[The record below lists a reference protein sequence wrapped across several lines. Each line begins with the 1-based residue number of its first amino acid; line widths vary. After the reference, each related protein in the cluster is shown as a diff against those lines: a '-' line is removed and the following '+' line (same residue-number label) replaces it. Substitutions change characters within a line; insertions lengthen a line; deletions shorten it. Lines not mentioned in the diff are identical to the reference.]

1 MKHVMRMALMVGVA
15 VGALWAVSGDR
26 GYTQAADPNAAPDPY
41 KMQDNWLHLPEG
53 RKLGAAIK
61 VQVDHSDGKSIW
73 VFDRC
78 SSNSCANSMIPPI
91 QKFDSNGK
99 FVRAFGANMFIQ
111 PHGLYVD
118 NDGNVWAADNGV
130 RNGKGAIVVK
140 FSPEGQMLMTL
151 GKPGMPG
158 NAEGFFN
165 GASSVVVAPNGDIFV
180 GDGHGGNTNDR
191 VVKFDKTGKQIATW
205 GKHGKGQG
213 EFDQLHGIAMD
224 SQGRIFVADRG
235 NSRVQIFDSNGKFV
249 AEWKQFGRP
258 SDVAIDKN
266 DVIYVTDDQSN
277 PNNNPGFKTGI
288 RIGSAKDGKV
298 TAFIPT
304 PNAEIATPEG
314 VGFDD
319 AGNVY
324 GSWTGKMAVRR
335 WTKS

>member
-1 MKHVMRMALMVGVA
+1 
-15 VGALWAVSGDR
+15 
-26 GYTQAADPNAAPDPY
+26 
-41 KMQDNWLHLPEG
+41 
-53 RKLGAAIK
+53 
-61 VQVDHSDGKSIW
+61 
-73 VFDRC
+73 
-78 SSNSCANSMIPPI
+78 
-91 QKFDSNGK
+91 
-99 FVRAFGANMFIQ
+99 MFNQ

-118 NDGNVWAADNGV
+118 NEGNVWAADNGA

-140 FSPEGQMLMTL
+140 FSPTGQVLMTL
-151 GKPGMPG
+151 GKAGMPG

-191 VVKFDKTGKQIATW
+191 VVKFDRSGKQIATW
-205 GKHGKGQG
+205 GKHDKGQG

-258 SDVAIDKN
+258 SDVSIDKN
-266 DVIYVTDDQSN
+266 DVIYVADDQSN
-277 PNNNPGFKTGI
+277 QNNNPGFKTGI
-288 RIGSAKDGKV
+288 RIGSAKDGRV

-304 PNAEIATPEG
+304 PSAEATPEG

-319 AGNVY
+319 TGNLY
-324 GSWTGKMAVRR
+324 GSWTGKMMVRR
-335 WTKS
+335 WTKN

>member
-1 MKHVMRMALMVGVA
+1 MKYAIRMTLMLGVAAAALMA
-15 VGALWAVSGDR
+15 ASGDR
-26 GYTQAADPNAAPDPY
+26 GYTQQANDPNAAPNPY
-41 KMQDNWLHLPEG
+41 KMQDNWAQLPEL
-53 RKLGAAIK
+53 RKFGAAIK
-61 VQVDHSDGKSIW
+61 VQVDHSDGKSVW

-78 SSNSCANSMIPPI
+78 TQNGCNPI
-91 QKFDSNGK
+91 QKFDANGK
-99 FVRAFGANMFIQ
+99 FVRGFGANMFVQ
-111 PHGLYVD
+111 PHGFYVD

-130 RNGKGAIVVK
+130 RNGKGAVVVK
-140 FSPEGQMLMTL
+140 FSPTGQVLMTL

-235 NSRVQIFDSNGKFV
+235 NSRIQVFDSNGKFV

-258 SDVAIDKN
+258 SDVSIDKN

-277 PNNNPGFKTGI
+277 QTTNPGFKNGI

-304 PNAEIATPEG
+304 ANAEIATPEG
-314 VGFDD
+314 VGVDN

-324 GSWTGKMAVRR
+324 GGWTGKMAVRR
-335 WTKS
+335 WTKG

>member
-1 MKHVMRMALMVGVA
+1 MKSVMRMALMVGVA
-15 VGALWAVSGDR
+15 VGGLWAVSGDR
-26 GYTQAADPNAAPDPY
+26 GYTQAADPNAAPNPY
-41 KMQDNWLHLPEG
+41 KMQDNWLQLPEG
-53 RKLGAAIK
+53 RQLGGAIK
-61 VQVDHSDGKSIW
+61 VQVDHSDDKSIW

-78 SSNSCANSMIPPI
+78 SSNGCNPI

-99 FVRAFGANMFIQ
+99 FVRGFGANMFVQ
-111 PHGLYVD
+111 PHGFYVD

-130 RNGKGAIVVK
+130 RNGKGAVVVK
-140 FSPEGQMLMTL
+140 FSPNGQVLMTL

-205 GKHGKGQG
+205 GKHGKGPG

-235 NSRVQIFDSNGKFV
+235 NSRIQVFDSNGKFV

-258 SDVAIDKN
+258 SDVSIDKN
-266 DVIYVTDDQSN
+266 DVIYVADDQSN
-277 PNNNPGFKTGI
+277 ESRNPGFKTGI

-298 TAFIPT
+298 RFFIPDPET
-304 PNAEIATPEG
+304 KPTGTSAAEG
-314 VGFDD
+314 VAVD
-319 AGNVY
+319 ADGHIY
-324 GSWTGKMAVRR
+324 GAEVGPKGVKRYVR
-335 WTKS
+335 